1 MIAELNQSRVSPQEY
16 LDWEPLQTLRYE
28 YVDGEI
34 YAMTGGTLPHSE
46 IAGNLIA
53 LLKPHL
59 RGSGCRVLGSDGKIG
74 VTDNGPFLYPDVSA
88 TCDRGDRGALKFARH
103 PQLIAEVLSPSTEAY
118 DPCGICE
125 AARGEKFALYRRL
138 ESLKEYVLIGSESIS
153 VDIFRLNEKHRWELI
168 PYSEG
173 DEIQLLSVNLSFK
186 VEQLYED
193 IEFITEI
200 IE

>member
-28 YVDGEI
+28 YIDGEV
-34 YAMTGGTLPHSE
+34 YAMTGGTLSHSE

-74 VTDNGPFLYPDVSA
+74 VTDNGPFLYPDVSV
-88 TCDRGDRGALKFARH
+88 TCDRRDQGALKFARH

-118 DPCGICE
+118 D
-125 AARGEKFALYRRL
+125 RGGKFALYRRL
-138 ESLKEYVLIGSESIS
+138 ESLKEYILISSESIS
-153 VDIFRLNEKHRWELI
+153 VDVFRLNEKRRWELI
-168 PYSEG
+168 PYGEG
-173 DEIQLLSVNLSFK
+173 DEIQLLSVNLSFR

-200 IE
+200 LE

>member
-16 LDWEPLQTLRYE
+16 LDWEPLQALRYE

-74 VTDNGPFLYPDVSA
+74 VTDNGPFLYPDVSV
-88 TCDRGDRGALKFARH
+88 TCDRRDRGALKFARH

-118 DPCGICE
+118 D
-125 AARGEKFALYRRL
+125 RGGKFALYRRL
-138 ESLKEYVLIGSESIS
+138 ESFKEYILISSESIS

-168 PYSEG
+168 PCGEG
-173 DEIQLLSVNLSFK
+173 EEIQLLSVNLSFR

-193 IEFITEI
+193 IEFITKTISEGF
-200 IE
+200 E

>member
-1 MIAELNQSRVSPQEY
+1 MVALNQSHFSPQEY
-16 LDWEPLQTLRYE
+16 LDWEPLQTIRYE
-28 YVDGEI
+28 YIDGEV

-59 RGSGCRVLGSDGKIG
+59 RGRGCRVLGSDGKIG
-74 VTDNGPFLYPDVSA
+74 ITDRGPFLYPDVSV
-88 TCDRGDRGALKFARH
+88 TCDPRDRGALKFARY

-118 DPCGICE
+118 D
-125 AARGEKFALYRRL
+125 RGKKFARYRRL
-138 ESLKEYVLIGSESIS
+138 ESLKEYVLISSESMS
-153 VDIFRLNEKHRWELI
+153 VDVFRLNEKHRWELI
-168 PYSEG
+168 PHSEG
-173 DEIQLLSVNLSFK
+173 DEIQLIAVNLTFK

-193 IEFITEI
+193 IEFVAET

>member
-74 VTDNGPFLYPDVSA
+74 VTDNGPFLYPDVSVA
-88 TCDRGDRGALKFARH
+88 CDRRDRGALKFARH

-118 DPCGICE
+118 D
-125 AARGEKFALYRRL
+125 RGEKFALYRRL
-138 ESLKEYVLIGSESIS
+138 ESLKEYVLISSEAIS
-153 VDIFRLNEKHRWELI
+153 VDVFRLNEKHRWELI
-168 PYSEG
+168 PYGEG
-173 DEIQLLSVNLSFK
+173 DEIQLLSVNLSFR

-193 IEFITEI
+193 IEFITKTISEGF
-200 IE
+200 E

>member
-16 LDWEPLQTLRYE
+16 LDWEPLQTLRHE
-28 YVDGEI
+28 YIDGEI

-74 VTDNGPFLYPDVSA
+74 VTDNGPFLYPDVSV
-88 TCDRGDRGALKFARH
+88 TCDRRDRGALKFARH

-118 DPCGICE
+118 D
-125 AARGEKFALYRRL
+125 RGEKFALYRRL

>member
-34 YAMTGGTLPHSE
+34 YAMTGGMLPHSE

-74 VTDNGPFLYPDVSA
+74 VTDNGPFLYPDVSV
-88 TCDRGDRGALKFARH
+88 TCDRRDRGALKFARH
-103 PQLIAEVLSPSTEAY
+103 PQLVAEVLSPSTEAY
-118 DPCGICE
+118 D
-125 AARGEKFALYRRL
+125 RGEKFALYRRL
-138 ESLKEYVLIGSESIS
+138 ESLKEYVLISSESIS

-173 DEIQLLSVNLSFK
+173 DEIQLLSVNLSFR

-193 IEFITEI
+193 IEFSTEI
-200 IE
+200 ISEGLE